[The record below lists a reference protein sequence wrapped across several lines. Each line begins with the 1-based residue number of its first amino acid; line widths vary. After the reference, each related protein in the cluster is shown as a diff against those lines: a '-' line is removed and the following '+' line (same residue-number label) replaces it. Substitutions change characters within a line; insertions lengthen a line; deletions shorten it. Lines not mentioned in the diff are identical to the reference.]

1 MQQDQDYTA
10 IRVSTLRGDLKI
22 PFDAYVKIAGKYI
35 LYLRKGDSFEGKRLN
50 KLKEKKLRSMF
61 IPQNSFQSYRSY
73 MTENIERAYD
83 PVPPR
88 PIEARIEVI
97 QGAQQA
103 AAEDLMEYPDAKEF
117 YNVAKIASQRYVD
130 FILSEK
136 ESVRAVLQM
145 DNLDGSVSQH
155 GVSVST
161 IALAMAE
168 KMNLTQAH
176 PMNLMVVGSL
186 IHDIEH
192 FHSGLPIAQPVGEL
206 SPEQK
211 EIYLTHPEAGALR
224 LKNAGF
230 YDQMVVDIVAQHEEH
245 IDGSG
250 YPKKLRDKNLDPMS
264 MIVAAANSFDRY
276 ITFEK
281 QTVKDALR
289 NILIKKVGLHTL
301 EHLKALQ
308 EALKERRLV

>member
-1 MQQDQDYTA
+1 MQQDYA
-10 IRVSTLRGDLKI
+10 PIRVSTLRGDLKI
-22 PFDAYVKIAGKYI
+22 PFDAYVRVAGKYI

-50 KLKEKKLRSMF
+50 KLKEKKLRTMF
-61 IPQNSFQSYRSY
+61 IPQDSMTVYRSY
-73 MTENIERAYD
+73 MSENIERAYD

-88 PIEARIEVI
+88 PIEARVEVI

-117 YNVAKIASQRYVD
+117 YNVAKMGSQRYAD
-130 FILSEK
+130 FILNEK

-145 DNLDGSVSQH
+145 DNLDGSISQH

-161 IALAMAE
+161 IALAIAE
-168 KMNLTQAH
+168 KMHLTEAH
-176 PMNLMVVGSL
+176 PMNLLVLGSL

-192 FHSGLPIAQPVGEL
+192 FHSGLPIAQPIEQF

-211 EIYLTHPEAGALR
+211 EIYYKHPEQGALR
-224 LKNAGF
+224 LRNAGF
-230 YDQMVVDIVAQHEEH
+230 YDQMVVDIVLQHEEH

-250 YPKKLRDKNLDPMS
+250 YPRGLRDKNLDPIS

-281 QTVKDALR
+281 HSIKDALKK
-289 NILIKKVGLHTL
+289 ILIKKVGLHTL

-308 EALKERRLV
+308 DALKERNLV